1 MEMQGTCFLCLNRG
15 VQHQSAT
22 SLEISEIHRG
32 CQIRQRSQ
40 EAAKMQH
47 LKWHQA
53 PMFMMLDQA
62 QHASTELAFPIKEKE
77 DFKGK

>member
-1 MEMQGTCFLCLNRG
+1 MFPLLKQRCPAPICNIFGDLRNPQGLSDKAKEKLP
-15 VQHQSAT
+15 
-22 SLEISEIHRG
+22 
-32 CQIRQRSQ
+32 

-77 DFKGK
+77 DFKGR